1 MSVLIKKL
9 QYLGMVHDEAQ
20 ALVTMLSVKKTIRRG
35 EDIITVGSTP
45 NHSTVLLDGF
55 ACGYKIIENGRR
67 QILTFRYPGD
77 FCDIH
82 SFFQPAPD
90 HAVRAL
96 TECSVGFILHKDIER
111 IIAKF
116 PKIGLALWRYTIFEA
131 RISSEWLMNVV
142 QRTALERIA
151 HLLCE
156 QIARLEAIGINS
168 NAFPLTQVDL
178 ADAAGLS
185 AVHMNRMIQD
195 LRQLGV
201 LSKNSRAMA
210 VIRRDRLVEI
220 AKFDGR
226 YLHNAASTREQET
239 QAAAP
244 LNGPGSIK
252 VSRKLRISA
261 RTGPWNATL

>member
-1 MSVLIKKL
+1 MFAFIKKL
-9 QYLGMVHDEAQ
+9 QKLGTVHDEEQ
-20 ALVTMLSVKKTIRRG
+20 ALVMRLSVKKTIRRG

-67 QILTFRYPGD
+67 QILTFQYPGD
-77 FCDIH
+77 FCDIQ
-82 SFFQPAPD
+82 SYVQPAPS
-90 HAVRAL
+90 HAVSAL

-116 PKIGLALWRYTIFEA
+116 PNLGLALWRDTIIEA

-142 QRTALERIA
+142 HRTALERIA

-156 QIARLEAIGINS
+156 QIVRLEAIGVNS

-185 AVHMNRMIQD
+185 AVHMNRTIQD
-195 LRQLGV
+195 LRQLGA

-220 AKFDGR
+220 AKFDDR
-226 YLHNAASTREQET
+226 YLQMPQVPVN
-239 QAAAP
+239 
-244 LNGPGSIK
+244 
-252 VSRKLRISA
+252 RKLKSGFLA
-261 RTGPWNATL
+261 NPELPHH